1 MDFEQ
6 VKKIILILLL
16 LFFFLHYITM
26 NNQSQIMI
34 LIERIESFLMSL
46 EVIFFVKKQTELEK
60 NSIKRKLSLIL

>member
-1 MDFEQ
+1 
-6 VKKIILILLL
+6 
-16 LFFFLHYITM
+16 M

-34 LIERIESFLMSL
+34 LIERIESFLISL